1 MPSAPLDPLDL
12 TAFRLEATIS
22 DGVAKKVLTVLPIRK
37 PAKDSFVRTHLD
49 PQCWMVFGLIELQE
63 TSRIY
68 LVDPKIVPALQ
79 ERGEATFFR
88 AHLVLTVD
96 RKGNP
101 FLWPLKFSAQDN
113 IWHISARGAAEKAR
127 EKWVRVTSN
136 RAAGCYDAAVAENQD
151 AEPLWPDMEYK
162 ELLRLAFGNRTI
174 NSLEHPVLL
183 ELRGA

>member
-1 MPSAPLDPLDL
+1 
-12 TAFRLEATIS
+12 
-22 DGVAKKVLTVLPIRK
+22 VLTVLPIRK
-37 PAKDSFVRTHLD
+37 PAKGTFVRTHLD
-49 PQCWMVFGLIELQE
+49 PHCWMAFGLIEIQQ

-68 LVDPKIVPALQ
+68 LVEPKIASALQ
-79 ERGEATFFR
+79 EMGEATFFR

-96 RKGNP
+96 RNANP
-101 FLWPLKFSAQDN
+101 FLWPLKISDHDN
-113 IWHISARGAAEKAR
+113 DWHISARMAAEAAR

-136 RAAGCYDAAVAENQD
+136 RPAGCYDAAVALKQGP
-151 AEPLWPDMEYK
+151 EPLWPEMEYK